1 MILSIPSIA
10 TPRKAPNGCITQPG
24 IDTTDIALRGHGRA
38 FYMNYLSFVDGS
50 PWQDNQ
56 LAGAFQLQVNGEN
69 GVTKLNNRNF
79 CATRP
84 GAQESCEANCGD
96 LLLYVSDECTVRF
109 ESNGGTSLEDV
120 TAPYG
125 ELLPRPQD
133 LIKSGWHIAGWYT
146 DYDLTEACDFE
157 TRPVGKNMVLCA
169 SLGEKLK

>member
-1 MILSIPSIA
+1 ME
-10 TPRKAPNGCITQPG
+10 NGCITQPG

-84 GAQESCEANCGD
+84 GAQESYKANCGD
-96 LLLYVSDECTVRF
+96 LLLYILTNAPCALKATAVRPWR
-109 ESNGGTSLEDV
+109 TSQPR
-120 TAPYG
+120 TASFCPG
-125 ELLPRPQD
+125 LR
-133 LIKSGWHIAGWYT
+133 I
-146 DYDLTEACDFE
+146 
-157 TRPVGKNMVLCA
+157 
-169 SLGEKLK
+169 

>member
-1 MILSIPSIA
+1 M
-10 TPRKAPNGCITQPG
+10 K
-24 IDTTDIALRGHGRA
+24 
-38 FYMNYLSFVDGS
+38 YLSFVDGS

-96 LLLYVSDECTVRF
+96 LLPYVSDECTVRF

-120 TAPYG
+120 TTPYG

-133 LIKSGWHIAGWYT
+133 LIKSGWHIAGCT
-146 DYDLTEACDFE
+146 
-157 TRPVGKNMVLCA
+157 
-169 SLGEKLK
+169 